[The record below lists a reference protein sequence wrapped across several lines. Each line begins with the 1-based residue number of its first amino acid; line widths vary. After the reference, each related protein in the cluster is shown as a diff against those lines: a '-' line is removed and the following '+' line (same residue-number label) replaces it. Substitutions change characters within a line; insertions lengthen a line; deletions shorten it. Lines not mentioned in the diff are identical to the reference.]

1 MVSVLVTVEKKY
13 MMIRIGK
20 RVAVIHAE
28 GQSEEK
34 EDNEVSIWDGNRT
47 CRGYWK

>member
-1 MVSVLVTVEKKY
+1 

-20 RVAVIHAE
+20 RVAVIHVG

-34 EDNEVSIWDGNRT
+34 EDNEVSVWESYVARLQEII
-47 CRGYWK
+47 